1 MPRQTWV
8 NLLVWHPE
16 DPLNSLNPLDLS
28 GPLPRVLQVVRDGE
42 AGPPGV
48 ILRPDEPLR
57 QAAARVSAA
66 LGLRA
71 PARPAP
77 LLAIDQR
84 PSGRGGDVEQMV
96 LVLDGGTLPTEK
108 LPPCGGCGRSHL
120 VWTPLEEAE
129 QPALVHALR
138 ARVRGGQ
145 PPTLWR
151 GEPVGGG

>member
-1 MPRQTWV
+1 MTRQTWV
-8 NLLVWHPE
+8 TLLVWQPA
-16 DPLNSLNPLDLS
+16 DPLNPLDVS
-28 GPLPRVLQVVRDGE
+28 RAWPRVLQVVRDGE

-57 QAAARVSAA
+57 QAAARVTAA

-71 PARPAP
+71 PAQPPP
-77 LLAIDQR
+77 LLAVDQR
-84 PSGRGGDVEQMV
+84 PSGREGGVEQMV
-96 LVLDGGTLPTEK
+96 LVLDGGTLSTET

-145 PPTLWR
+145 PPTLWC
-151 GEPVGGG
+151 GEPVAGG